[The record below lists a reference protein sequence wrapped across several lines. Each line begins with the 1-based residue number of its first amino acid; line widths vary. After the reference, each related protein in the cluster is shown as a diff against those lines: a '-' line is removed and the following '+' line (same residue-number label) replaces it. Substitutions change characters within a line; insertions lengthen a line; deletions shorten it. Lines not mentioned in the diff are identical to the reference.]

1 MFAQAQT
8 DGIGSGDAS
17 NEISLKTLIVRV
29 AQEVELNSILASDFH
44 DVISDLAAKNMSSDV
59 IERLQSLDLISQTLV
74 EIGLFLDLVSAACPP
89 DLFVSESLLDNIKLA
104 ALRDRLQGK
113 APDVGGAADPELW

>member
-1 MFAQAQT
+1 MFAHSQAM
-8 DGIGSGDAS
+8 GIGSGES
-17 NEISLKTLIVRV
+17 SGQLSLRELIARV
-29 AQEVELNSILASDFH
+29 AQEVEVNSILASDFH
-44 DVISDLAAKNMSSDV
+44 DVISELAAKNMSSDV

-74 EIGLFLDLVSAACPP
+74 EIGIFLDLVSAACPP

-113 APDVGGAADPELW
+113 APDVAGAADPELW